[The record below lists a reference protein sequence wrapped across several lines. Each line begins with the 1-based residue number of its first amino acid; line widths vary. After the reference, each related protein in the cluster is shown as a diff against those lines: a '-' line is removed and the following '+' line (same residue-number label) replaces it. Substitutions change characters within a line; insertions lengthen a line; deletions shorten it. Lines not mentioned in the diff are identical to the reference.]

1 MYVYL
6 TSQGTHELHS
16 TSCHLGI
23 GGSHVLVIWYVP
35 SVDMRE
41 QKIMVNKTSKAARS
55 EFITVLNV
63 THPNN
68 EIGHLMQTS
77 SCLILLML
85 IIAWVTSNALCGPPR
100 VVTAHRMVF

>member
-23 GGSHVLVIWYVP
+23 GCSHVLVIWYVP

-41 QKIMVNKTSKAARS
+41 QMVNKTSKAVRS

-77 SCLILLML
+77 SCLILLKL
-85 IIAWVTSNALCGPPR
+85 IINY
-100 VVTAHRMVF
+100 RMDDE